1 LNCDTPKIFLKIGD
15 EVANRRGALNL
26 ETAVEEGFRARKW
39 PSHPGKEALLGE
51 F

>member
-1 LNCDTPKIFLKIGD
+1 M
-15 EVANRRGALNL
+15 NL

-39 PSHPGKEALLGE
+39 PSHPGKEALLDE

>member
-1 LNCDTPKIFLKIGD
+1 M
-15 EVANRRGALNL
+15 NL

-39 PSHPGKEALLGE
+39 PSHPGKEALWDE

>member
-1 LNCDTPKIFLKIGD
+1 MVRELIPNEGRPFSP
-15 EVANRRGALNL
+15 

-39 PSHPGKEALLGE
+39 PSHPGKEALWDE